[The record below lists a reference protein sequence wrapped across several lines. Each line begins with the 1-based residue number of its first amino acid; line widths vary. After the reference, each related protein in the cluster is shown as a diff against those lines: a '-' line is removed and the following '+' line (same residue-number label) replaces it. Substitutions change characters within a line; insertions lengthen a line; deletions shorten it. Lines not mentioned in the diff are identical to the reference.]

1 MDHIETDSPV
11 TLETVRR
18 IGAAFAARDVEG
30 IVNSFA
36 ADGEFRNAKGPD
48 IWGKSYKGHDEIRA
62 FFTALF
68 AGSADIKW
76 RHTAE
81 YVVGN
86 RGVTEWHRTATLASG
101 EKQEWLGV
109 DIYTFRGQKIL
120 RKDTYIKVVG

>member
-1 MDHIETDSPV
+1 MDHIETEWPV
-11 TLETVRR
+11 SIETLRR
-18 IGAAFAARDVEG
+18 IGAAFAARDVGG
-30 IVNSFA
+30 IVAAFA
-36 ADGEFRNAKGPD
+36 EDGEFRNAKGPD
-48 IWGKSYKGHDEIRA
+48 VWGKSYRGRDEIRA

-68 AGSADIKW
+68 AASPDIAW

-86 RGVTEWHRTATLASG
+86 RGITEWHRTATLATG

-109 DIYTFRGQKIL
+109 DIYTFRGQLIQ

>member
-1 MDHIETDSPV
+1 MDIIETDRPV
-11 TLETVRR
+11 SLDTLRR

-30 IVNSFA
+30 IVGSFA

-48 IWGKSYKGHDEIRA
+48 IWGKSYKGHDEIRT
-62 FFTALF
+62 FFAALF
-68 AGSADIKW
+68 AGSPDIKW

-86 RGVTEWHRTATLASG
+86 RGITEWHRTATLASG
-101 EKQEWLGV
+101 ERQEWLGV
-109 DIYTFRGQKIL
+109 DIYTFRGEKIL